1 MKFGHAPSHRFESS
15 RPSHGLNNKRATWSR
30 VGVQHSQRRR
40 LAHQQR
46 CNGGHTGGA
55 SPMLA
60 TATTPGGYKQRVNS
74 ERNSKQLRGGANGNS
89 NLAVTQSPTA
99 SREILTRDSYRNRGY
114 SRQQRWDCF
123 SNFSPNKMLDSA
135 GNLSSSRLKPFSS
148 QSPSRPQT
156 ANNIGRYPSPV
167 PSERREQSRPESASR
182 SRKGSVRSENII
194 HSPARLASPTS
205 PTANTPIKELK
216 PDSGDATVMSKTV
229 VIHVMDEVREI
240 QKDFRCD
247 RDVLIKG
254 MSYFAKY
261 ISDDTGNEVD
271 ISVHVDVTVFE
282 WLMGFITAKSGERPK
297 ISIKNV
303 TALLISS
310 QFLQMQ
316 ELVQLCLQYMKKH
329 MSEVIQTPVNLSCL
343 NAEILQALSELFVD
357 TKDIESLKDPKD
369 KIVSTLFKFKLKEM
383 IETRERLFRCHK
395 CGHLYT
401 AAQHKLLDCNAA
413 DPFVSFN
420 GRQLSR
426 HVAER
431 EWTLSRYLLGL
442 RLNRFCWRTIYWKI
456 WSLLQE
462 PFKCMVCCRWF
473 TVGEFAHCSYH
484 PAKPTPKGG
493 NSCIFTCCG
502 LSISVFDTTI
512 PQVSGTESRSDGCKA
527 MDHNVE
533 SKDVERWLKLHAQ
546 ITSHRDLVLV
556 PFKKQVADYK
566 KSKKGKLIRSS
577 MLHRPMTTSR
587 SNTREH
593 ESGDKK
599 MLPPHKSRVSAS
611 SRGVIT
617 DIWDDRL
624 SSLGSPN
631 QGGQRYCGPATV
643 KFQNLSK
650 RRGWFSTKDGARQIY
665 VDHQQEVDF
674 EGDEDEDEPEMT
686 ASDLLQSISFFS
698 DSEDDDTISVAKSP
712 TSTGSKH
719 TLSVH
724 RSQRKVRRL
733 KPNKSVRKLRT
744 GSTSVRRRKSSMR
757 EPELSPTKKRI
768 RKKDIRSLEA
778 DNQMQVLI
786 KELDGQRVD

>member
-1 MKFGHAPSHRFESS
+1 MKFGHAPSHS
-15 RPSHGLNNKRATWSR
+15 RPTHNLGAKRTNWSR
-30 VGVQHSQRRR
+30 VGAQHNQRRR

-46 CNGGHTGGA
+46 CSGVLTGGA
-55 SPMLA
+55 SPLL
-60 TATTPGGYKQRVNS
+60 TSTTTPGGYKQRVNPDMNVKQS
-74 ERNSKQLRGGANGNS
+74 RSVVNSNS
-89 NLAVTQSPTA
+89 NLALSQSPPVTRELLNRDTY
-99 SREILTRDSYRNRGY
+99 SRSRGY
-114 SRQQRWDCF
+114 SRQNRWDCF
-123 SNFSPNKMLDSA
+123 TNFSPNKMLDSA
-135 GNLSSSRLKPFSS
+135 GNLGTSRIRPFSS

-167 PSERREQSRPESASR
+167 PPERLNQLRPESAAKT
-182 SRKGSVRSENII
+182 RKARTENIL
-194 HSPARLASPTS
+194 HSPARLPSPTS
-205 PTANTPIKELK
+205 PPPPTPVQDHRSDPKDTSL
-216 PDSGDATVMSKTV
+216 MSKTV

-240 QKDFRCD
+240 QRDFRCD
-247 RDVLIKG
+247 RGVLIKG

-271 ISVHVDVTVFE
+271 ISVHVDVSVFE
-282 WLMGFITAKSGERPK
+282 WLMGFITAKVGDRPK

-310 QFLQMQ
+310 QFLQME
-316 ELVQLCLQYMKKH
+316 ELVQLCLQYMKEH

-343 NAEILQALSELFVD
+343 NAEILQALSMHFLD
-357 TKDIESLKDPKD
+357 IKDIESLNDPRD
-369 KIVSTLFKFKLKEM
+369 KIVSTLFKFKLKDM
-383 IETRERLFRCHK
+383 IEAKERLFRCHK

-401 AAQHKLLDCNAA
+401 SAQHKLLECNAA

-426 HVAER
+426 HIAER

-442 RLNRFCWRTIYWKI
+442 RLNRFSWKTIYWKI

-462 PFKCMVCCRWF
+462 PFKCMVCYRWF
-473 TVGEFAHCSYH
+473 TIGEFAHCSYH
-484 PAKPTPKGG
+484 PSKPTPKGG
-493 NSCIFTCCG
+493 NYSIFSCCG
-502 LSISVFDTTI
+502 LCISVFDTTT
-512 PQVSGTESRSDGCKA
+512 PQISGTDSRSDGCKA

-533 SKDVERWLKLHAQ
+533 LKDVERWLQLHSK
-546 ITSHRDLVLV
+546 IESHRDLVLV
-556 PFKKQVADYK
+556 PFKKQALDYK
-566 KSKKGKLIRSS
+566 KSKKGKAIRSS
-577 MLHRPMTTSR
+577 MLYRPMTTSR
-587 SNTREH
+587 SIAREQA
-593 ESGDKK
+593 EAGDKK
-599 MLPPHKSRVSAS
+599 VLPPHKSRVSAS

-631 QGGQRYCGPATV
+631 QGAQRYCGPSTV

-650 RRGWFSTKDGARQIY
+650 RRGWFSTNDSSRRIY
-665 VDHQQEVDF
+665 VDDEEEVNF

-698 DSEDDDTISVAKSP
+698 DSEEDEISVVKSP
-712 TSTGSKH
+712 NAHARKH

-768 RKKDIRSLEA
+768 RKKDIQSLEA
-778 DNQMQVLI
+778 YTQMQVLL

>member
-1 MKFGHAPSHRFESS
+1 MKFGNAPSHS
-15 RPSHGLNNKRATWSR
+15 RATHGLGNKRTNWSR
-30 VGVQHSQRRR
+30 VGAQHNQRRR

-46 CNGGHTGGA
+46 CSGGLAGGA
-55 SPMLA
+55 SPLL
-60 TATTPGGYKQRVNS
+60 TTSTTTGGYKQRVNPD
-74 ERNSKQLRGGANGNS
+74 RNSKPLRSVVSGNS
-89 NLAVTQSPTA
+89 NLAVTQSPPV
-99 SREILTRDSYRNRGY
+99 SRELLSRDSYRSRGY
-114 SRQQRWDCF
+114 SRQNRWDCF
-123 SNFSPNKMLDSA
+123 TNFSPNKMLDSA
-135 GNLSSSRLKPFSS
+135 GNLSTSRIRPFSS
-148 QSPSRPQT
+148 RSPSRPQT
-156 ANNIGRYPSPV
+156 AKNVGRYPSPV
-167 PSERREQSRPESASR
+167 PPEELQHLRPESAAKT
-182 SRKGSVRSENII
+182 RKERSEEILQTQA
-194 HSPARLASPTS
+194 SLPSPTS
-205 PTANTPIKELK
+205 PPSPTPTKDLK
-216 PDSGDATVMSKTV
+216 SDSADTNLTSKTV

-240 QKDFRCD
+240 QRDFRCD

-271 ISVHVDVTVFE
+271 ISVHVDVSVFE
-282 WLMGFITAKSGERPK
+282 WLMGFITAKAGERPK

-310 QFLQMQ
+310 QFLQME
-316 ELVQLCLQYMKKH
+316 ELVQLCLQYMKEH

-343 NAEILQALSELFVD
+343 NAEILCALSMKFLD

-369 KIVSTLFKFKLKEM
+369 KIVSTLFKFKVKEM
-383 IETRERLFRCHK
+383 IEARERLFRCHK
-395 CGHLYT
+395 CGQLYT
-401 AAQHKLLDCNAA
+401 ASQHKLLECNAA

-442 RLNRFCWRTIYWKI
+442 RLNRFSWRTIYWKI
-456 WSLLQE
+456 WSLLQD
-462 PFKCMVCCRWF
+462 PFKCMVCYRWF
-473 TVGEFAHCSYH
+473 TIGEFAHCSYH
-484 PAKPTPKGG
+484 PAKPTIKGG
-493 NSCIFTCCG
+493 NSSVFSCCG
-502 LSISVFDTTI
+502 LGTSVFDTTT
-512 PQVSGTESRSDGCKA
+512 PQISGTDSRSDGCKA

-533 SKDVERWLKLHAQ
+533 LKDVERWLQLHAKIQ
-546 ITSHRDLVLV
+546 SHRDLVLV
-556 PFKKQVADYK
+556 PFKKQALDYK
-566 KSKKGKLIRSS
+566 KSKKGKAIRSS
-577 MLHRPMTTSR
+577 MLYRPMSTSR
-587 SNTREH
+587 REQA
-593 ESGDKK
+593 EAGDKK

-631 QGGQRYCGPATV
+631 QGGQRYCGPSTV

-650 RRGWFSTKDGARQIY
+650 RRGWFSTKDSSRQIY
-665 VDHQQEVDF
+665 VDHEEEVDF

-698 DSEDDDTISVAKSP
+698 DSEEDEISVVKSP
-712 TSTGSKH
+712 TSSTSKH

-768 RKKDIRSLEA
+768 RKKDIRSLESY
-778 DNQMQVLI
+778 NQMQVLI
-786 KELDGQRVD
+786 NELDGQRVD